1 MPPVSGE
8 NTFDRLTPDAIV
20 QLHEAIVDAGG
31 HEVFFAGTLGA
42 DGKVERVRVLARGH
56 ASAVPAIFEGLDIR
70 EVVIHNHPGDDLTP
84 SEPDLQLAAMYSNH
98 GHGMFI
104 IDNEA
109 SQVYVVV
116 EPFVPKQAALLNIR
130 ELEAAFRPDGPMAK
144 NLPAFEVRPQQA
156 QMMEAIAE
164 AFNTDSFAVVE
175 APTGV
180 GKTVAYLIPAVLWAI
195 RNKERIVVST
205 RTINLQEQIIEKDL
219 PLLKRCLDVSF
230 EACLVKGRGNY
241 LCLRKLE
248 RALAEVD
255 LFQDE
260 AARNRLTAIA
270 DWVNRT
276 EDGSL
281 SDLPFVPGR
290 ELWDKVN
297 SEADTCSG
305 GRCPNQ
311 QKCFVGKARR
321 AMARADILVTNH
333 HMFFSDMAVKR
344 EANDFSAMAVLP
356 VFHRVILDEA
366 HSIEDSATEYL
377 GVSATRSASQHLFNR
392 FLRSEGGRERGFLTM
407 LKNRLMKE
415 CPQLSPD
422 EYEQLLGI
430 IEDNLMPAL
439 TAARTTTEAAFEAL
453 RALTGERC
461 GQVGRDIKWRLTQEV
476 LDTTEIRELHR
487 DYMMPATEN
496 LRSLMRAC
504 EELHRRLR
512 QVPPA
517 PGTAEAAIAADAV
530 ELRAYADRIKSLGGV
545 LSECTSQEL
554 AENTVRWVEI
564 DARNPQFARM
574 VRCPLEVGEPLAES
588 IYGQLKTVVMTSA
601 TLTVQQK
608 FDYLFKRLGL
618 DRVPAGRVRSVILDS
633 PFDYPTQAMLCIPS
647 DGVDPTDRTFFD
659 LSVDSIR
666 RILAIS
672 KGHAFVLFTAFS
684 ALNHAYRQLEDELRA
699 AGITP
704 LCQGKATRTQL
715 LEEFRR
721 DTTSVL
727 FATDS
732 FWEGVD
738 VAGEALQCVIL
749 PKLPFRVPTEPIHE
763 ARAEAIQAAGGNP
776 FMEYSV
782 PLAVIKFRQGFG
794 RLIRRRTDW
803 GAVVILDK
811 RLVTKYYGKVFL
823 DSLPRVPVVRRPQM
837 EMFQTLEEFFNQRR
851 KER

>member
-1 MPPVSGE
+1 MY
-8 NTFDRLTPDAIV
+8 
-20 QLHEAIVDAGG
+20 
-31 HEVFFAGTLGA
+31 GA
-42 DGKVERVRVLARGH
+42 
-56 ASAVPAIFEGLDIR
+56 
-70 EVVIHNHPGDDLTP
+70 
-84 SEPDLQLAAMYSNH
+84 H

-109 SQVYVVV
+109 SRAYVVV
-116 EPFVPKQAALLNIR
+116 EPFLPKQASLLNIR
-130 ELEAAFRPDGPMAK
+130 ELEAAFRPDGPMAR
-144 NLPAFEVRPQQA
+144 NLASFEVRPQQA
-156 QMMEAIAE
+156 QMMEAIAQ
-164 AFNTDSFAVVE
+164 AFNTDTFAVVE

-205 RTINLQEQIIEKDL
+205 RTINLQEQIMAKDL
-219 PLLKRCLDVSF
+219 PLLKRSLELSF

-248 RALAEVD
+248 RAFAEVD

-260 AARNRLTAIA
+260 DMRNRLTAIG
-270 DWVNRT
+270 DWAGHT

-297 SEADTCSG
+297 SEADTCSM

-311 QKCFVGKARR
+311 QKCFVGKSRR

-333 HMFFSDMAVKR
+333 HMLFSDMAVKR
-344 EANDFSAMAVLP
+344 EANDFTSMAVLP
-356 VFHRVILDEA
+356 VFRRVILDEA

-377 GVSATRSASQHLFNR
+377 GVSATRSAAQHLFNR
-392 FLRSEGGRERGFLTM
+392 FLRNEGGRERGFLTM
-407 LKNRLMKE
+407 LKNRITKE

-422 EYEQLLGI
+422 EYEQLLAT
-430 IEDNLMPAL
+430 IEDNVMPSL
-439 TAARTTTEAAFEAL
+439 SAARAGTDAAFAAL
-453 RALTGERC
+453 RELAGEKS

-476 LDTTEIRELHR
+476 LDSPEIRNVHR
-487 DYMMPATEN
+487 DFMMPATEN
-496 LRSLMRAC
+496 LRLLMRGC
-504 EELHRRLR
+504 EELYRLLR

-517 PGTAEAAIAADAV
+517 PGAAEAAVAADAV
-530 ELRAYADRIKSLGGV
+530 EIRAYTDRIKSLGGV

-564 DARNPQFARM
+564 DARNPQIVRL

-588 IYGQLKTVVMTSA
+588 IYGQLQTVIMTSA
-601 TLTVQQK
+601 TLTVQQR

-618 DRVPAGRVRSVILDS
+618 DRVPAGRVHSLILDS
-633 PFDYPTQAMLCIPS
+633 PFDYPTQAMLSIPS
-647 DGVDPTDRTFFD
+647 DGIDPSDRAFSDF
-659 LSVDSIR
+659 SVESIR

-672 KGHAFVLFTAFS
+672 KGHAFVLFTSFS
-684 ALNHAYRQLEDELRA
+684 ALMFAFRQLESELRA

-715 LEEFRR
+715 LDEFRR

-738 VAGEALQCVIL
+738 VPGNALECVIL

-763 ARAEAIQAAGGNP
+763 ARAEAIQASGGNP

-823 DSLPRVPVVRRPQM
+823 ESLPRVPVVRKPR
-837 EMFQTLEEFFNQRR
+837 EDMFQELGEFFNKRR

>member
-8 NTFDRLTPDAIV
+8 NTLNRLTPDAIV

-31 HEVFFAGTLGA
+31 REVFFAGTMGG

-70 EVVIHNHPGDDLTP
+70 EVVIHNHPGDDLSP
-84 SEPDLQLAAMYSNH
+84 SEPDIQLAAMYGAH

-109 SQVYVVV
+109 SRVYVVV
-116 EPFVPKQAALLNIR
+116 EPFAPKQATLLNIR
-130 ELEAAFRPDGPMAK
+130 EMEAAFRPDGPMAK
-144 NLPAFEVRPQQA
+144 NLAAFEVRPQQA
-156 QMMEAIAE
+156 QMMEAIAG

-180 GKTVAYLIPAVLWAI
+180 GKTVAYLIPAILWAI

-205 RTINLQEQIIEKDL
+205 RTINLQEQIMEKDL
-219 PLLKRCLDVSF
+219 PLLKRCLGVSF

-241 LCLRKLE
+241 LCLRKMD
-248 RALAEVD
+248 RAFAEVD

-260 AARNRLTAIA
+260 EMRNRLTAIG
-270 DWVNRT
+270 DWANHT
-276 EDGSL
+276 GDGSL
-281 SDLPFVPGR
+281 SDLPFMPGR

-333 HMFFSDMAVKR
+333 HMLFSDMAVKR
-344 EANDFSAMAVLP
+344 EANDFTAMAVLP
-356 VFHRVILDEA
+356 VFRRVILDEA

-377 GVSATRSASQHLFNR
+377 GVSATRSAAQHLFNR
-392 FLRSEGGRERGFLTM
+392 FLRNEGGRERGFLTM
-407 LKNRLMKE
+407 LKSRITKE

-422 EYEQLLGI
+422 EYEQLLAL
-430 IEDNLMPAL
+430 IEDSLMPSL
-439 TAARTTTEAAFEAL
+439 TAARASTDAAFEAI

-476 LDTTEIRELHR
+476 LDTAEIRELHR
-487 DYMMPATEN
+487 DLMMSATED
-496 LRSLMRAC
+496 LRALMRAC

-517 PGTAEAAIAADAV
+517 PGAVEAAIAADAV
-530 ELRAYADRIKSLGGV
+530 ELRAYAERIKSLGGV
-545 LSECTSQEL
+545 LSECTSKEL

-564 DARNPQFARM
+564 DARNPQFVRL
-574 VRCPLEVGEPLAES
+574 VRCPLEVGQPLAES
-588 IYGQLKTVVMTSA
+588 IYSQLQTVIMTSA

-608 FDYLFKRLGL
+608 FEYLFKRLGL
-618 DRVPAGRVRSVILDS
+618 DRVPAGRVHSIILDS
-633 PFDYPTQAMLCIPS
+633 PFDYPTQALLCIPS
-647 DGVDPTDRTFFD
+647 DGVDPTDRSFFD
-659 LSVDSIR
+659 LSVNSIR

-684 ALNHAYRQLEDELRA
+684 ALNHAYRQLEGELRA

-715 LEEFRR
+715 LDEFRR

-738 VAGEALQCVIL
+738 VPGNALECVIL

-763 ARAEAIQAAGGNP
+763 ARAEAIQ
-776 FMEYSV
+776 
-782 PLAVIKFRQGFG
+782 
-794 RLIRRRTDW
+794 
-803 GAVVILDK
+803 
-811 RLVTKYYGKVFL
+811 
-823 DSLPRVPVVRRPQM
+823 
-837 EMFQTLEEFFNQRR
+837 
-851 KER
+851 